1 ARIKEYGN
9 DSIFKVI
16 DNISNSPFLQGQNS
30 RNWMAD
36 FDWVIRPNNYVKV
49 LEGNYNDKQV
59 PKPAPIKQDMTILEK
74 DDLLSR
80 LYSYAETCY
89 NRELLEYEK
98 TMISEWFDSGYSY
111 DQISKAIFDSL
122 KAKKMHLQYANA
134 LLYSRTTRPTA
145 EIDPELK
152 ALLDSV
158 YKKSA

>member
-1 ARIKEYGN
+1 LIHPLNLKILEEKMDKYLEALLEIGIYNVGLTISELLEEL
-9 DSIFKVI
+9 D
-16 DNISNSPFLQGQNS
+16 DNETI
-30 RNWMAD
+30 
-36 FDWVIRPNNYVKV
+36 
-49 LEGNYNDKQV
+49 E
-59 PKPAPIKQDMTILEK
+59 KPAPIKQDMTILEK

-122 KAKKMHLQYANA
+122 KAKKMHLQYANS
-134 LLYSRTTRPTA
+134 LLYSRTTRPTT

-152 ALLDSV
+152 AMMDSV
-158 YKKSA
+158 FKKSA

>member
-1 ARIKEYGN
+1 M
-9 DSIFKVI
+9 VI

-49 LEGNYNDKQV
+49 LEGNYNDKQA

-98 TMISEWFDSGYSY
+98 TMISEW
-111 DQISKAIFDSL
+111 I
-122 KAKKMHLQYANA
+122 
-134 LLYSRTTRPTA
+134 R
-145 EIDPELK
+145 
-152 ALLDSV
+152 
-158 YKKSA
+158 